1 MLRNLIILE
10 KETEISI
17 GNVNLAG
24 KDYDEKKADFLSASV
39 KAIQEFF
46 KEMDFGELETFQ
58 FFEKKIMIH
67 RKKAIF
73 MLLICDKD
81 TNLNLYWPK
90 LELISTM
97 FEKGIEW
104 SGGWDGNVSKYQE
117 IVKVSKEVLL
127 N

>member
-1 MLRNLIILE
+1 MLHNLIILE
-10 KETEISI
+10 KETGISI
-17 GNVNLAG
+17 GNVNLTG
-24 KDYDEKKADFLSASV
+24 KDYDDKKADFLSASV

-58 FFEKKIMIH
+58 FLEKKILIY
-67 RKKAIF
+67 RRSTIVI
-73 MLLICDKD
+73 LLICDKD

-90 LELISTM
+90 LELISIM

-104 SGGWDGNVSKYQE
+104 SGGWDGNVSRFNE
-117 IVKVSKEVLL
+117 FVKVSKEVLL